1 MAPLTNMINVANPI
15 ILFLGV
21 LSILLASGCSSGG
34 NGGGGPGDTEFP
46 SELSGCADT
55 DSCASNPPLQIGKER
70 PAQVQIPANYTPTKR
85 YPVIVVLHGY
95 LTSGKIESLY
105 LGLDRRVDE
114 SQYILVMPDGTPNA
128 NGVRFWNATPACCA
142 ESAKVDDNAG
152 VDYSQIDDVAYIRG
166 LIEEAAATY
175 SIDTSRISLFG
186 HSNGGFMALR
196 MACEASDIVAS
207 VISLAGSTFKEA
219 TSCTPATHP
228 VNILALHGD
237 ADEAIL
243 YGGGTFEGS
252 SYPSATE
259 TVSRFAQLAGC
270 NSGNTIASENLDIDG
285 SIAGAET
292 TVLSYTDCS
301 EGVDV
306 ELWSIVGGSH
316 TPLPWTAG
324 AVESFVDWLIRPR

>member
-1 MAPLTNMINVANPI
+1 MDPLTNMFNVTNPSI
-15 ILFLGV
+15 VFLGI
-21 LSILLASGCSSGG
+21 LSILFASGCSSGG
-34 NGGGGPGDTEFP
+34 NGEGGASNIEFI
-46 SELSGCADT
+46 SELTNCADT

-70 PAQVQIPANYTPTKR
+70 PAQVQIPANYTPTER

-95 LTSGKIESLY
+95 QANGEIESLY
-105 LGLDRRVDE
+105 LGLNRRVDE

-142 ESAKVDDNAG
+142 KSAQVDDNAG
-152 VDYSQIDDVAYIRG
+152 VDYSQIDDVTYIRD
-166 LIEEAAATY
+166 LIEEATATY

-196 MACEASDIVAS
+196 MACESSDIIAS
-207 VISLAGSTFKEA
+207 VISLAGSTFEEA

-237 ADEAIL
+237 ADETVL
-243 YGGGTFEGS
+243 YEGGTFEGS

-270 NSGNTIASENLDIDG
+270 NSGNSIASENLDIDG

-292 TVLSYTDCS
+292 TVRSYTDCS

-306 ELWSIVGGSH
+306 ELWSIVGGAH
-316 TPLPWTAG
+316 IPLPWSAG
-324 AVESFVDWLIRPR
+324 AVERFVDWLIRPR